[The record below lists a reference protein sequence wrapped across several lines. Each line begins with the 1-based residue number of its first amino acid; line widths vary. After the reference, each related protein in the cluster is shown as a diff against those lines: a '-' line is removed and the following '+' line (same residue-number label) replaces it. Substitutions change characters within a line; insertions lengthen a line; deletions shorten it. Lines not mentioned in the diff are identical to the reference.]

1 MNNDKLRFCYNVVSV
16 TSVNKLW
23 FMGVG
28 MGKVDYRG
36 LASTFCRG
44 APCWW
49 SLQLNSVFNFRA
61 FNRPTYSRCSSRG
74 SLLYVCC
81 EL

>member
-28 MGKVDYRG
+28 MGKVDYIGGSPPLFVVG
-36 LASTFCRG
+36 LRVGEASKFSIQFPG
-44 APCWW
+44 I
-49 SLQLNSVFNFRA
+49 
-61 FNRPTYSRCSSRG
+61 
-74 SLLYVCC
+74 
-81 EL
+81 